1 MPFCL
6 WWIRRGKSLE
16 LWDRECSLRAKLR
29 GPGWAGAPSNRR
41 PSTDCTKPSV
51 CHTWPTLCLEVVG
64 RGSQRDSNG
73 GSLLKASNQRMTSDS
88 GTDITAAPRWT
99 SSPFPW
105 FALQVRTRHEQGIAS
120 RLRTMGYEEFLPIY
134 QCRKSWSD
142 RTKVVAE
149 PLFPSYLFC
158 RFDPQN
164 RLPILQIP
172 GVIQVIGCNKRPIP
186 VVESEIRAV
195 QALVASRFVVQHWPF

>member
-1 MPFCL
+1 
-6 WWIRRGKSLE
+6 
-16 LWDRECSLRAKLR
+16 
-29 GPGWAGAPSNRR
+29 
-41 PSTDCTKPSV
+41 
-51 CHTWPTLCLEVVG
+51 
-64 RGSQRDSNG
+64 
-73 GSLLKASNQRMTSDS
+73 MTSDS
-88 GTDITAAPRWT
+88 RTDITAAPRWT
-99 SSPFPW
+99 NSPFPW

-186 VVESEIRAV
+186 VDESEIRAV
-195 QALVASRFVVQHWPF
+195 QALVASRFGVQPWPFLEVGTRVVIESGALRGLVGILVGLKGHQRLVLSVTLLQRSVSVEIDAALVKAEDTSATPALQGACAQVMVPVGTV